1 MTQGSPSTW
10 TNSRASPSLKKGGIQ
25 MREYSNLTEPFY
37 AVPFVPKQCKDC
49 AYKRPDRRYSASVCL
64 KYKISKPDA
73 VMENTGKCKEY
84 KKE

>member
-1 MTQGSPSTW
+1 
-10 TNSRASPSLKKGGIQ
+10 

-37 AVPFVPKQCKDC
+37 GVPFDPKQCKDC
-49 AYKRPDRRYSASVCL
+49 AYKRPHKDYKVDTCL

-84 KKE
+84 KKEYPSFPRIKKYSMFAKLQVK